1 MPFKVEGREDR
12 PVRGGYAA
20 AYLADHENTQ
30 NTGWQTWINE
40 RTRNRVDTVLVTII
54 RNGEVM
60 HQFTESIEPV
70 EDGWFINEAAQHI
83 NRIVDALPR
92 TVPAP
97 PPPIEEPLP
106 HRMGQVRLAPPIA
119 VNNYQI
125 GNGLGN
131 YYETAFAAVNQVMD
145 AAVPV
150 PPPAADTV
158 EDPDWLIRA
167 MRNMA
172 EQPPRRRGG

>member
-1 MPFKVEGREDR
+1 MPFKVEGREGR

-20 AYLADHENTQ
+20 AYLADHENAQ

-40 RTRNRVDTVLVTII
+40 RTRNRVDTVLITII
-54 RNGEVM
+54 RHGEVM

-83 NRIVDALPR
+83 NRIVNALPR
-92 TVPAP
+92 AVPA

-106 HRMGQVRLAPPIA
+106 HRMRDRVQVRMAPPIA

-125 GNGLGN
+125 DNGLGN

-150 PPPAADTV
+150 PPPATDAI

-167 MRNMA
+167 TS
-172 EQPPRRRGG
+172 